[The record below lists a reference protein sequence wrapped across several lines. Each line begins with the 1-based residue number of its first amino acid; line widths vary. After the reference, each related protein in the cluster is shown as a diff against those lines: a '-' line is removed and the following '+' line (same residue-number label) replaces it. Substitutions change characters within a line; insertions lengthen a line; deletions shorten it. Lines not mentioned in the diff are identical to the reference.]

1 MLPGFISVAAMGV
14 VLVSL
19 GLTVTL
25 AEPVN
30 MTINEDSP
38 LISYEG
44 TWTVGRD
51 PSSIGG
57 RHLVTNDP
65 RATATFSFKGTALYA
80 LSPKWPYP
88 VGAFILVDGVR
99 ILSLNL
105 QDYTRNGSDNG
116 VATVPAD
123 VVGRME
129 DLPDIDH
136 EVQISVGRVRP
147 QAFAIVDAFII
158 TYDDSTP
165 DDTLPTSSAA
175 NSSQQQTSTSPL
187 EPSPSP
193 SETADDE
200 EIVLP
205 PPGKP
210 SLPPGIAAAIG
221 AACSAVGILFILGLL
236 WFTRR
241 RKKAKR
247 STLDPVDLN
256 PRDDFVADRSNQAN
270 PPNAPGGTMT
280 STDWSS
286 AVSTPNYPGSPNF
299 KGGYGYA
306 DTLRSQSSRDHLANT
321 SMGSKGTM
329 STGGMVTLAPPG
341 HYPDEEGRMT
351 WFSEASSSQS
361 QTALLPNPYGH
372 PDHAQATM
380 LGVPVTMPRHAV
392 GPLALVGS
400 PPPEYELVAGGGNPA
415 AAQGSTAGG
424 ASSFPP
430 EKSRSDSTSDLRP
443 GAAAVTQGSSASA
456 AEGANLSR
464 SRTAP
469 SRT

>member
-1 MLPGFISVAAMGV
+1 MLPKPRLVSAATVFFIW
-14 VLVSL
+14 SL
-19 GLTVTL
+19 GLPSTL
-25 AEPVN
+25 ARITNRTLENVFDGVTYVGN
-30 MTINEDSP
+30 
-38 LISYEG
+38 
-44 TWTVGRD
+44 WTLATDAR
-51 PSSIGG
+51 SSNGQ
-57 RHLVTNDP
+57 HHVTNDP
-65 RATATFSFKGTALYA
+65 AAFARFYFEGTAIYVI
-80 LSPKWPYP
+80 SPKWPYP
-88 VGAFILVDGVR
+88 VGTDVWVDDEHT
-99 ILSLNL
+99 LSLDL
-105 QDYTRNGSDNG
+105 QDYTRVGSVDG
-116 VATVPAD
+116 VATVQASVIAGITGLED
-123 VVGRME
+123 TIHRVVIG
-129 DLPDIDH
+129 
-136 EVQISVGRVRP
+136 VGDQRP
-147 QAFAIVDAFII
+147 FAIVDAFLI
-158 TYDDSTP
+158 TFDDGTP
-165 DDTLPTSSAA
+165 DDTLPTSSAP

-193 SETADDE
+193 SESADDE

-247 STLDPVDLN
+247 LTLDPVDLN

-361 QTALLPNPYGH
+361 QTALLPKPYGH

-400 PPPEYELVAGGGNPA
+400 PPPEYELVAGGGNPT

-430 EKSRSDSTSDLRP
+430 EKSRNDSTSDLRP
-443 GAAAVTQGSSASA
+443 GVAAVTQGSSASA
-456 AEGANLSR
+456 AEGASLSR